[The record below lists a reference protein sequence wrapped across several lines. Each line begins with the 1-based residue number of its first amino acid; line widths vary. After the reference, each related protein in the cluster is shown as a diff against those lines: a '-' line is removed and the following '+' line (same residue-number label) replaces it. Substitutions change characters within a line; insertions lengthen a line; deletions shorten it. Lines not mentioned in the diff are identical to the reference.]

1 MAFNDRVKNEQV
13 VKNVNN
19 SKKKIKSSALRKN
32 IWSLCIFLSHLP
44 FPLISD
50 IFCRM
55 NEWSK
60 IITWLEERGVFT
72 EKFLFTWFRLKSA
85 DLYFHAAVDLD
96 FLFRIRKKVTSYPM
110 AEICSEDS
118 IASWWF
124 TSHITWNKGVTHT
137 FIINTITSTLHELS
151 NLYGITVWGICIP
164 IQSTSSVFQ
173 PHWW

>member
-1 MAFNDRVKNEQV
+1 MNKLF
-13 VKNVNN
+13 
-19 SKKKIKSSALRKN
+19 KISLIAKRKRSSALGKN
-32 IWSLCIFLSHLP
+32 IWSLRMFLLYLP
-44 FPLISD
+44 FPLISG

-55 NEWSK
+55 NKWSK
-60 IITWLEERGVFT
+60 ITTWLEEKRIFR
-72 EKFLFTWFRLKSA
+72 EKFLFTWFRLKS
-85 DLYFHAAVDLD
+85 
-96 FLFRIRKKVTSYPM
+96 LFPCGSAFRFIVQNKEKSNIPPYSWQ
-110 AEICSEDS
+110 ICSEDP